1 MITPI
6 YQILRDGAD
15 INTLIKDKFI
25 SLTVTDKIGLSADT
39 LDLTLSFD
47 GSYAIPRAG
56 VVLGV
61 KIGYAE
67 EGLWPKNHLSFVVEE
82 TTLSGGADAADELNI
97 RATSIPESPQAAVDA
112 LQGATERV
120 WQSHA
125 IDGTTFATIVNEVC
139 KAAGLTSNI
148 NPTLAAIQ
156 MPFTAQLNESDAE
169 FLHRITIIR
178 DGIIKYHDT
187 QVIIEKKDSDKL
199 GSLNI
204 AMTNTITNY
213 EFTASERTKV
223 ASVVSKYQD
232 TEMGEV
238 IKYTAG
244 SGKPRKVI
252 RQTYPDRKSA
262 VDAAESLLKQLQRET
277 VDVRLT
283 MPTVVG
289 LLAEKVINLSD
300 FPDASLNSEYIIE
313 QVTHKLSSTAGLF
326 STIKARKRG

>member
-6 YQILRDGAD
+6 YQILRDGTD
-15 INTLIKDKFI
+15 INPLIEGKFI
-25 SLTVTDKIGLSADT
+25 SLTIKDKIGLSADT
-39 LDLTLSFD
+39 LDLTLAFD

-56 VVLGV
+56 VVLEA

-67 EGLWPKNHLSFVVEE
+67 EGLWEVGKFVVEE
-82 TTLSGGADAADELNI
+82 TTLTGGANEADKLNI
-97 RATSIPESPQAAVDA
+97 RATSIPESPQAAVGA

-125 IDGTTFATIVNEVC
+125 IDGTTFKTIVDEVC
-139 KAAGLTSNI
+139 SDADLTAKI
-148 NPTLAAIQ
+148 DPTLAAIQ

-204 AMTNTITNY
+204 ARTNTITSY
-213 EFTASERTKV
+213 EFTDSERTKV
-223 ASVVSKYQD
+223 SSVVSKYQD
-232 TEMGEV
+232 ADAGEV
-238 IKYTAG
+238 TKYTAG
-244 SGKPRKVI
+244 DGKPRKVI

-277 VDVRLT
+277 VDVQIT
-283 MPTVVG
+283 MPTIAG

-300 FPDASLNSEYIIE
+300 FPDASNNGEYIIKS
-313 QVTHKLSSTAGLF
+313 VTHKLAKGLT
-326 STIKARKRG
+326 STIVAQKRG